1 MISKEVLAERYEGRH
16 VVRLTIESGEFTVR
30 LLNLGAILEDV
41 VVPSQKG
48 RISVVWKMP
57 EVLQNI
63 TSPHYGQVIGRFAN
77 RIAKGRFSLNGT
89 TFHLEQNNNGNA
101 LHGGQSDFGLHMWN
115 VLPFDEQGD
124 SVTLC
129 YDSPDGDGGMP
140 GNLFVT
146 VTYTISSDGKLTLAY
161 TATSDEDTPV
171 NLTNHTYFNLSGG
184 GSILDDEVQLSCPE
198 MLEVDDQLIP
208 TGKIR
213 VVADT
218 AYDFQIPKT
227 IRKDM
232 AGTPING
239 YDYCYVIGKE
249 HRWPQSFG
257 CLYDPKSGI
266 EMHMRTTLPAVQFYT
281 GNGLS
286 GGVNAAGAGRNEGVC
301 FETQS
306 YPDAPNHP
314 GFPSC
319 IVKKGETLRTVTEYR
334 FSVR

>member
-41 VVPSQKG
+41 VVPSRKG

-77 RIAKGRFSLNGT
+77 RIAKGRFSLNGA

-146 VTYTISSDGKLTLAY
+146 VTYTISSDGFYEEQKLPSASM
-161 TATSDEDTPV
+161 ATTST
-171 NLTNHTYFNLSGG
+171 
-184 GSILDDEVQLSCPE
+184 DDEVQLSCPE

-218 AYDFQIPKT
+218 VYDFQIPKT